1 VNLKEIVEAAL
12 FASPRPLTVEDLGH
26 LFDDNE
32 RPAEEALSTALAELT
47 RDYEN
52 RPVQLQPVASG
63 YRFQVRA
70 AFSPWVSRLFQEKP
84 ARYSRALFETLAII
98 AYRQPVTRGEIEEIR
113 GVTVTSNII
122 RTLLERDWVSVV
134 GHRELPGRPALYAT
148 TREFLN
154 YFNLQ
159 SLDQLP
165 PLMTFGQDEWPVS
178 ATLADASTVPSP
190 EDVG

>member
-32 RPAEEALSTALAELT
+32 RPAAEALSTALAELT